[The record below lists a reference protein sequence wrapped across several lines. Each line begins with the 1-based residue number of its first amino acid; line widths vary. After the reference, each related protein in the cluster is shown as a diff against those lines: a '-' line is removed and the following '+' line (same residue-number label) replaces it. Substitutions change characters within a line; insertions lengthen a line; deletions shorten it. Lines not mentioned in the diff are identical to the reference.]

1 MIGLIALNFVLAVI
15 LAGIE
20 HLGGVCTFPERGCQ
34 CQPINS
40 RSSLIRKTQAYA
52 DINPPA
58 NLVSQ
63 SETNVITPNTRT
75 LAASMRISAALKPA
89 TIGIFDMG
97 TFSVPD
103 TAG

>member
-1 MIGLIALNFVLAVI
+1 MSGD
-15 LAGIE
+15 
-20 HLGGVCTFPERGCQ
+20 
-34 CQPINS
+34 S
-40 RSSLIRKTQAYA
+40 RSSLIRKTQACA
-52 DINPPA
+52 RNLAA

-63 SETNVITPNTRT
+63 SETNVIAPNTRT

-89 TIGIFDMG
+89 NIGIFDMG

>member
-1 MIGLIALNFVLAVI
+1 MSAD
-15 LAGIE
+15 
-20 HLGGVCTFPERGCQ
+20 
-34 CQPINS
+34 S

-52 DINPPA
+52 RYQNPVA

-63 SETNVITPNTRT
+63 SETNVIAPNTRT

-89 TIGIFDMG
+89 NIGIFDMG